1 MDSRRMDDTEHPDN
15 LPPLTIEQIRE
26 LAVTIREVFGSDLSR
41 TEFTDK
47 LLLFLED
54 VAGYESGE
62 DAMALIT
69 SAWAEYNDRRQ

>member
-1 MDSRRMDDTEHPDN
+1 MNDTRHSSN
-15 LPPLTIEQIRE
+15 FPPLTAGQIRG
-26 LAVTIREVFGSDLSR
+26 LAASIREVFGSDLSR
-41 TEFTDK
+41 AEFTDK

-62 DAMALIT
+62 DAAALIT